1 MNEEYLWGGGG
12 PHTAS
17 RGGFPNLGWEQPRSM
32 QITPVSPGTSSRAHR
47 EMTLSEYSEKL
58 PCDKGLLKPSTLNP
72 VPINTVKLNPMRP
85 KRAEY

>member
-1 MNEEYLWGGGG
+1 MNEEYPWGGVSILPLVEVSQTWAG
-12 PHTAS
+12 
-17 RGGFPNLGWEQPRSM
+17 EQPRSM
-32 QITPVSPGTSSRAHR
+32 QITSVSPGTSSRAHR
-47 EMTLSEYSEKL
+47 EMALSKSSEKL